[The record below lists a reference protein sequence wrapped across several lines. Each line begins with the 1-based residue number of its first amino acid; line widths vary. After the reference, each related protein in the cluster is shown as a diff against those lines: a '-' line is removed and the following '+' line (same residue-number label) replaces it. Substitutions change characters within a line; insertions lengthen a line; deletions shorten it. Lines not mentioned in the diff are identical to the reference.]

1 MRCVIRHLNKYWKKI
16 DWDQIQSGQIDPLP
30 EQFEVVLLAYRPEG
44 SDQLFKTR
52 GYWNETFFNDVTFT
66 LDYQDALLHPVTR
79 EVVAWRPIKTLSR
92 RKTWISKL
100 LSPKSF
106 VIIY

>member
-52 GYWNETFFNDVTFT
+52 GY
-66 LDYQDALLHPVTR
+66 
-79 EVVAWRPIKTLSR
+79 S
-92 RKTWISKL
+92 
-100 LSPKSF
+100 
-106 VIIY
+106 